1 MYDQNAQRADA
12 CWRNKNVQFHG
23 LCVCRGD
30 YPLVRGLS
38 SRTDATHSFVDI
50 FLYRSIN
57 HTITSVYRIIYAS
70 VWKRTHSLK
79 LLDYVSKQT
88 QKPYTNL
95 QSHTILTVSVVYVT
109 SISCI
114 TDYIYG
120 TVHVYTVTVGVLRNC
135 W

>member
-1 MYDQNAQRADA
+1 MIRMHKERLHAGAIRMYNFM
-12 CWRNKNVQFHG
+12 V
-23 LCVCRGD
+23 CVSVGEI
-30 YPLVRGLS
+30 
-38 SRTDATHSFVDI
+38 THSFVDYLPVQTQPTRSWNI